1 MTLAKSDSDADR
13 FDPPIP
19 LDVRSDHGCFGCGRL
34 NPHGLRLRFVQTA
47 PAEVSA
53 EFLPLREHEGFA
65 GVVHGGI
72 VTTLLDE
79 AMAWAAFAADAWV
92 VTARIDV
99 RFRRPV
105 VVDEPV
111 RVIGRVVDARGR
123 LVQTAGRVERVIDG
137 AILAEATGTFV
148 RVPSEQ
154 EAAWRAQYLGN
165 AESLI
170 SGT

>member
-1 MTLAKSDSDADR
+1 MTLANLDLAADR

-19 LDVRSDHGCFGCGRL
+19 LDVRSDHGCFGCGRR
-34 NPHGLRLRFVQTA
+34 NPHGLRLTFVQTA
-47 PAEVSA
+47 AAEVSA
-53 EFLPLREHEGFA
+53 DFKPARAHEGFA

-105 VVDEPV
+105 VVGEPV
-111 RVIGRVVDARGR
+111 RVIGLVVDARSR
-123 LVQTAGRVERVIDG
+123 LVQTTGRVERIADG
-137 AILAEATGTFV
+137 ALLAEAAGTFI
-148 RVPSEQ
+148 RVPPEQ
-154 EAAWRAQYLGN
+154 EAAWRAQYLRD
-165 AESLI
+165 AEASADDR
-170 SGT
+170 